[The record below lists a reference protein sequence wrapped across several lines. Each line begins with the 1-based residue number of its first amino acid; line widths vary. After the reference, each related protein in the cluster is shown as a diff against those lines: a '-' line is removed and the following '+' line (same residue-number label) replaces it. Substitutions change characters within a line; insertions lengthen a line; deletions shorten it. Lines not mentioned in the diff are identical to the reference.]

1 MDPGWPAG
9 WDAPGSSLRSPRPG
23 RHVVVPGYLPAE
35 CAPVLFAVWV
45 SAPRNASTRGKVSG
59 FGDQVK
65 VAAVVDGQLAS
76 RDQAVQDPRVEL
88 RDDGVVVAGQYQGGL
103 AHQR

>member
-1 MDPGWPAG
+1 MLAVCDGRAG
-9 WDAPGSSLRSPRPG
+9 WHGPGLAGGLGRARVLAAVAAAGPG
-23 RHVVVPGYLPAE
+23 HVVVPGYLPAE
-35 CAPVLFAVWV
+35 CAPVLFADWV

-76 RDQAVQDPRVEL
+76 RDQAVQDPRV
-88 RDDGVVVAGQYQGGL
+88 
-103 AHQR
+103 